1 MNTAVAPQSTTAP
14 RTSLSNRTSAVRR
27 FFGVVA
33 RPQSYRSIGYLLLGL
48 PLGTVWFTVLIS
60 GLSVA
65 ASMLVVALLGIP
77 MLWGMWY
84 VIRAFAN
91 VERSVANALLDQD
104 IPFAPLMSTHRGN
117 LWVRLR
123 EMTRE
128 RDRWRELEYLMLRFP
143 AGVATFTVA
152 VTALTAPIVVAYAP
166 IYARY
171 VDDSFGDW
179 FWASELEDFS
189 SNSPWS
195 WLLLP
200 LGLTMLI
207 ASFHL
212 INALANA
219 CARFNAA
226 WLHIDNQEIAP
237 NRTPINGG

>member
-1 MNTAVAPQSTTAP
+1 MNTALASQPTTARSTSP
-14 RTSLSNRTSAVRR
+14 TTRTAPVRR
-27 FFGVVA
+27 FFGVVT

-48 PLGTVWFTVLIS
+48 PLGTVWFTVLIT

-65 ASMLVVALLGIP
+65 GSMLIVALLGIP
-77 MLWGMWY
+77 MLLGMWY

-91 VERSVANALLDQD
+91 VERSVANALLEQD
-104 IPFAPLMSTHRGN
+104 IPLGRIASTHRGN

-123 EMTRE
+123 SLTAE
-128 RDRWRELEYLMLRFP
+128 RDRWRELGYLMLRFP
-143 AGVATFTVA
+143 VGVATFTIAVA
-152 VTALTAPIVVAYAP
+152 ALTAPIIVAYAP

-179 FWASELEDFS
+179 FWASELEDFA

-207 ASFHL
+207 VSYHL
-212 INALANA
+212 MNALASR
-219 CARFNAA
+219 CARWNAA
-226 WLHIDNQEIAP
+226 WLDIDHRAS
-237 NRTPINGG
+237 R